1 MVKASPINSL
11 KTFLPIDNYDIH
23 YNTDTLSASFKYMV
37 GSGKVQAISNVVLN
51 IETRTCSFHL

>member
-37 GSGKVQAISNVVLN
+37 GSGKVQAISNVVLKHRN
-51 IETRTCSFHL
+51 KNL